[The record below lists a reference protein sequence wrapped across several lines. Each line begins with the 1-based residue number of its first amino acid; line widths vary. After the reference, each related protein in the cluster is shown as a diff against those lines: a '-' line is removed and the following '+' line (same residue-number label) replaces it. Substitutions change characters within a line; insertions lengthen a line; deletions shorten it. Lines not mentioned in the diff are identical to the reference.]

1 MKFTAE
7 YTWLKS
13 YLDNDALWLE
23 DVLNWDETFD
33 LVLSDYN
40 IFSFLTNAFFV
51 NSHFF
56 LDSFTKMSFLDVL
69 FFSETDIT
77 NSSRELFD
85 LIMWDT
91 MSFISNTFLSSQMLF
106 YTDYQDILVLILHH
120 SPELSMALVDYVNT
134 YWLNSMIN
142 STPSVVFA
150 LFSDSLNST
159 ISEFVEYLVMF
170 MAFIWVVVFFNGIF
184 RIMKWNN
191 PLEAYFV
198 RFQNYLFWISRETR
212 LQFEA
217 TIKIFFFA
225 FFYTSMMIATFDDD
239 QEEILEFFNGLLFNF
254 FLSLFIYFLYKY
266 SIHYFAFLEAS
277 VSEGRTLS
285 FITKQCV
292 RDTTNTFAFILRFAT
307 LMLRLNIYDTVDDIF
322 DSYYIFLGD
331 FDDDEYFIDLFF
343 SMFTVMF
350 FDTDNNDDRSFFLE
364 DEMDLTTD
372 LFALYFVVWGK
383 FALFVFFII
392 EEIARVALALYITY
406 LIVFEVHAVNRSF
419 VEDTYFSSKR
429 NSFNATQK
437 LSNI

>member
-69 FFSETDIT
+69 FYSETDLT

-191 PLEAYFV
+191 PLEA
-198 RFQNYLFWISRETR
+198 
-212 LQFEA
+212 
-217 TIKIFFFA
+217 
-225 FFYTSMMIATFDDD
+225 
-239 QEEILEFFNGLLFNF
+239 
-254 FLSLFIYFLYKY
+254 
-266 SIHYFAFLEAS
+266 
-277 VSEGRTLS
+277 
-285 FITKQCV
+285 
-292 RDTTNTFAFILRFAT
+292 
-307 LMLRLNIYDTVDDIF
+307 
-322 DSYYIFLGD
+322 
-331 FDDDEYFIDLFF
+331 
-343 SMFTVMF
+343 
-350 FDTDNNDDRSFFLE
+350 
-364 DEMDLTTD
+364 
-372 LFALYFVVWGK
+372 
-383 FALFVFFII
+383 
-392 EEIARVALALYITY
+392 
-406 LIVFEVHAVNRSF
+406 
-419 VEDTYFSSKR
+419 
-429 NSFNATQK
+429 
-437 LSNI
+437 

>member
-7 YTWLKS
+7 YNWLKS

-69 FFSETDIT
+69 FFSETDVT

-159 ISEFVEYLVMF
+159 ISEFIEYLVMF

-191 PLEAYFV
+191 PLEAHFV

-254 FLSLFIYFLYKY
+254 FLSLFVYFLYKY

-277 VSEGRTLS
+277 ISEGRTLS
-285 FITKQCV
+285 FITKQFV

-364 DEMDLTTD
+364 DEMDLAND

-392 EEIARVALALYITY
+392 EEIARVGLALYITY

-419 VEDTYFSSKR
+419 VEDTYFTSKR
-429 NSFNATQK
+429 NSFNANKK